1 MGGKSNQ
8 LARAAAIQVA
18 ESPGKAYNPFFISGG
33 VGLGKTHLMHAV
45 GNLINASNKTSRVVY
60 VHSET
65 FVSDMVKALQ
75 HNKISEFKRFYR
87 SVDALLIDDIQFFAK
102 KERSPGRVFSYF

>member
-1 MGGKSNQ
+1 MG
-8 LARAAAIQVA
+8 
-18 ESPGKAYNPFFISGG
+18 
-33 VGLGKTHLMHAV
+33 T
-45 GNLINASNKTSRVVY
+45 INASHGTSRVVY

-87 SVDALLIDDIQFFAK
+87 SVDALLIDDIQFFAR
-102 KERSPGRVFSYF
+102 RSALRKSFFILLIH